1 MILNKASKGIHRGKE
16 SLQQMVLDNHVKKR
30 EAQATL
36 SHHTQNV
43 IHDKSYMQ
51 NLKANNY
58 KTSKEKQIFETSG

>member
-1 MILNKASKGIHRGKE
+1 
-16 SLQQMVLDNHVKKR
+16 MVLDNHVKKR
-30 EAQATL
+30 EAQAAL